1 MSTTAPPPA
10 MSNTSGPKGQRW
22 YKEPYV
28 WLIVGGPLVVV
39 LASVATITL
48 AIRNPDPVLQQPKPT
63 VKVESMAPGE
73 LTPEQRKAAEL
84 SVMPA
89 GQARNHVVSPTLPKS
104 E

>member
-1 MSTTAPPPA
+1 MSTAAPAPA
-10 MSNTSGPKGQRW
+10 MTNAAVRVPKRW

-28 WLIVGGPLVVV
+28 WLVVGGPLAVV
-39 LASVATITL
+39 LASVVTITL

-63 VKVESMAPGE
+63 LKVESPVQGE

>member
-1 MSTTAPPPA
+1 MSTAAPAPA
-10 MSNTSGPKGQRW
+10 MTNAAARVPQRW

-28 WLIVGGPLVVV
+28 WLVVGGPLAVV
-39 LASVATITL
+39 LASIVTVTL

-63 VKVESMAPGE
+63 LKVESPAKGE
-73 LTPEQRKAAEL
+73 LSPEQRKAAEL

>member
-1 MSTTAPPPA
+1 MSTVAPAPA
-10 MSNTSGPKGQRW
+10 MANAAAPVPQRW
-22 YKEPYV
+22 YREPYV
-28 WLIVGGPLVVV
+28 WLLVGGPLVVV
-39 LASVATITL
+39 LASVVTVTL
-48 AIRNPDPVLQQPKPT
+48 AIRNPDPVLQPPKPT
-63 VKVESMAPGE
+63 VKVEGAALGG

>member
-1 MSTTAPPPA
+1 MSTAAPAPA
-10 MSNTSGPKGQRW
+10 MTNAVARVPQRW

-28 WLIVGGPLVVV
+28 WLVVGGPLVVV
-39 LASVATITL
+39 LASVVTITL
-48 AIRNPDPVLQQPKPT
+48 AIRNPDPVLKQPKPT
-63 VKVESMAPGE
+63 LKVESPVQGE
-73 LTPEQRKAAEL
+73 LTAEQRKAAEL

>member
-1 MSTTAPPPA
+1 MTRAPGVAPQP
-10 MSNTSGPKGQRW
+10 W

-28 WLIVGGPLVVV
+28 WLIVGGPLIVV
-39 LASVATITL
+39 LASVVTITL
-48 AIRNPDPVLQQPKPT
+48 AIRNPDPVLRQPKPT
-63 VKVESMAPGE
+63 VKVESPVQG